1 MDANEKESNSKQ
13 NFLWDFFLWKL
24 MNANTFLLGFSILNE
39 SNKTFLF
46 FFVALSRMNSKN
58 TKQMQKQNLKQRNS
72 FYGFSV
78 YDEKQMQTN
87 MNDARIE

>member
-1 MDANEKESNSKQ
+1 MNQ
-13 NFLWDFFLWKL
+13 TKL
-24 MNANTFLLGFSILNE
+24 
-39 SNKTFLF
+39 FLF
-46 FFVALSRMNSKN
+46 FFVALKYDEQQEQKYAE
-58 TKQMQKQNLKQRNS
+58 TKLETKRNS

>member
-13 NFLWDFFLWKL
+13 HFLWDFLLWKL

-39 SNKTFLF
+39 SNKTFSFLF
-46 FFVALSRMNSKN
+46 SWFIRIVNSKN
-58 TKQMQKQNLKQRNS
+58 IKMKKQNLKQRNC

-78 YDEKQMQTN
+78 YKMEKQMQ
-87 MNDARIE
+87 AI